1 MTSLLEAPKVKML
14 SWPTSP
20 AISTLAPSMVPRVT
34 APLAM
39 NFMLLVPLASLEA
52 REICSEMS
60 QAGINAS
67 AQLTL

>member
-1 MTSLLEAPKVKML
+1 
-14 SWPTSP
+14 
-20 AISTLAPSMVPRVT
+20 MVPSVT

-52 REICSEMS
+52 REICSDRS
-60 QAGINAS
+60 QAGIRAS